1 MSEQI
6 PLDEAGILVHI
17 GKDRRLTPYGGA
29 NFGMPLNL
37 MEPEGALIVPTDRFF
52 VRSNGPVPVVDPDS
66 WALAIGGHVERPRS
80 LSLADLR
87 AMERRSFSAVLEC
100 AGNGRTLFD
109 PVPAGTP
116 WRYDAAGNARWS
128 GVPLAAVLD
137 LVGVRDGAVDLVAQ
151 GEDMPEMRRGLPLAI
166 ARDPDTLLVL
176 EMNGAPLTVAHGAPV
191 RLLVPG
197 WAGIA
202 STKWLAAL
210 DVLDRAFDGFWN
222 ADNYVVWS
230 AEGEPLRPVQEMP
243 VKAVISTPAENA
255 TITAGPLRI
264 AGYAWSGYGAIRRVE
279 VSSDGGH
286 TWGDAGFHGEGRRAW
301 VRWETT
307 REAAPGETVILAR
320 ATDERGLRQPMI
332 AAWNLKGY
340 QQNGIQKVRVRVE
353 E

>member
-29 NFGMPLNL
+29 NFGMPLDL
-37 MEPEGALIVPTDRFF
+37 MEPEGALVVPTDRFF

-66 WALAIGGHVERPRS
+66 WALAISGHVERPRS

-202 STKWLAAL
+202 STKWLAGL
-210 DVLDRAFDGFWN
+210 DGARPRLRRLLERRQLRRLVRRGRA
-222 ADNYVVWS
+222 A
-230 AEGEPLRPVQEMP
+230 ATRP
-243 VKAVISTPAENA
+243 
-255 TITAGPLRI
+255 
-264 AGYAWSGYGAIRRVE
+264 
-279 VSSDGGH
+279 
-286 TWGDAGFHGEGRRAW
+286 GDAGQGRHLDACGERHHHRRSPPHRRLRLERVWRDPPGR
-301 VRWETT
+301 
-307 REAAPGETVILAR
+307 G
-320 ATDERGLRQPMI
+320 
-332 AAWNLKGY
+332 
-340 QQNGIQKVRVRVE
+340 QQRRRPYLG
-353 E
+353 